1 MDNKFG
7 HIAVEFASW
16 FNVSKIRLE
25 LAGKRG
31 VRVEW
36 HSEGKKYIIKSAHR
50 PWVNVT
56 EMD

>member
-36 HSEGKKYIIKSAHR
+36 HSEGK
-50 PWVNVT
+50 NT
-56 EMD
+56 